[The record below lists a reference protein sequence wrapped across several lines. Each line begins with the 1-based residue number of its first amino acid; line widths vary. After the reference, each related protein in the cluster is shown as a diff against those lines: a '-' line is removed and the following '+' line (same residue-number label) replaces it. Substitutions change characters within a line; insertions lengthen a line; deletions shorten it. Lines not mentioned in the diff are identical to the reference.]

1 MPEPPTLVAS
11 DAHLGATSGAA
22 AGAFLAFLEA
32 VPDLTDD
39 LVLNG
44 DVFDFWFEYRSVVR
58 RDAFPALRRL
68 AALRDAGVRVRLVG
82 GNHDA
87 WTGSFLGDELG
98 IELIDGPVVT
108 DVGGR
113 RTYLAHGDGLAGGD
127 LGYRFL
133 KAVTRSRPARAL
145 FRWLHPDLADRLVR
159 RVSRTPQDDAAARAR
174 EESRARLLS
183 HHARGLLDEDPSLE
197 LVVFGHSHR
206 PELTEV
212 APGRH
217 YLNPGDW
224 IRHFTYGEVSPQGIA
239 LRRWEEAPPV

>member
-1 MPEPPTLVAS
+1 MPRSPTLVAS
-11 DAHLGATSGAA
+11 DAHLGATSAEAA
-22 AGAFLAFLEA
+22 AAFLAFLEA

-39 LVLNG
+39 LVLAG
-44 DVFDFWFEYRSVVR
+44 DVFDFWFEYGSVVR

-68 AALRDAGVRVRLVG
+68 AGLRDAGVRVRLVG

-87 WTGSFLGDELG
+87 WGGSFLAGDLG

-108 DVGGR
+108 EVGGR
-113 RTYLAHGDGLAGGD
+113 RSYLAHGDGLAGGD

-133 KAVTRSRPARAL
+133 KGVTRSRPARAL

-159 RVSRTPQDDAAARAR
+159 AVSRTPADDAAARTR
-174 EESRARLLS
+174 DENRARLLS
-183 HHARGLLDEDPSLE
+183 GHARTVLEADPTLE
-197 LVVFGHSHR
+197 LVIFGHAHR
-206 PELTEV
+206 PELTEA

-224 IRHFTYGEVSPQGIA
+224 IRHFTYGEVSPEEIA
-239 LRRWEEAPPV
+239 LRRWDARPGA

>member
-1 MPEPPTLVAS
+1 MHEPPTLVAS

-22 AGAFLAFLEA
+22 GGAFLAFLEA

-68 AALRDAGVRVRLVG
+68 AGLRDAGVRVRLVG

-87 WTGSFLGDELG
+87 WTGSFLGEELG

-108 DVGGR
+108 EVGGR

-133 KAVTRSRPARAL
+133 KTVTRSRPARTL
-145 FRWLHPDLADRLVR
+145 FGWLHPDLADRLVR

-183 HHARGLLDEDPSLE
+183 DHARALLEEDPSLE

-206 PELTEV
+206 PELAEM

-224 IRHFTYGEVSPQGIA
+224 IRHFTYGEVSREGIA
-239 LRRWEEAPPV
+239 LRRWDEAAPG